1 MDYER
6 TPKGITYRGIRR
18 AFADEAN
25 SNSDFVSRIDK
36 ALGGGFIGVSHGAF
50 MKNQGT
56 DLHLQVHQPDG
67 ADGRVALIVHIDQ
80 FLDQGIIDL
89 EAKPKVKK
97 FRDGEF
103 RRVTIAPKIW
113 FHHTGNAANAEN
125 RLTFEKLLK
134 IASPDFTMILE
145 EGINRAQRTFHQVMK
160 PKSSIPWFMM
170 TK

>member
-1 MDYER
+1 MDYDR

-89 EAKPKVKK
+89 GAKPKVKNTVMVS
-97 FRDGEF
+97 FVGLRS
-103 RRVTIAPKIW
+103 RRKSGSTTREMQRTPKI
-113 FHHTGNAANAEN
+113 
-125 RLTFEKLLK
+125 
-134 IASPDFTMILE
+134 
-145 EGINRAQRTFHQVMK
+145 V
-160 PKSSIPWFMM
+160 
-170 TK
+170 